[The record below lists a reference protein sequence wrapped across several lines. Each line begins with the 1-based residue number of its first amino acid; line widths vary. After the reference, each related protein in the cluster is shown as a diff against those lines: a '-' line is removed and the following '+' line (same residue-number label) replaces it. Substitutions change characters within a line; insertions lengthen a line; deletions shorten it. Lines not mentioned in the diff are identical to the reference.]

1 MVSIRVLGVFLLHFT
16 HVIYVYRLVKLNIG
30 RNETSKHIWSTYVQG
45 AEMLYRTGSVADIP
59 RYMEETGFV
68 NVSVDF
74 IAVTSAPD
82 SVQYDIVT
90 REEFI
95 ESSRLIALDA
105 IVLAQNYAPGVWSE
119 NEVCRLRALVNRR
132 FDERAKDLHEGKK
145 LWDIAVSMLMIVRGY
160 KPE

>member
-1 MVSIRVLGVFLLHFT
+1 
-16 HVIYVYRLVKLNIG
+16 
-30 RNETSKHIWSTYVQG
+30 
-45 AEMLYRTGSVADIP
+45 MLYRTCSVADIP